1 MLLIS
6 RDLAIPA
13 GEQGCFEFA
22 ELYTQMRYNPIV
34 FSYFL
39 TSTVVFEKST
49 DSLLNLIIFR
59 SLPIFF
65 RFLFC
70 FLL

>member
-39 TSTVVFEKST
+39 TSTVVFEKIYWQST
-49 DSLLNLIIFR
+49 KPDHFQITPN
-59 SLPIFF
+59 FF
-65 RFLFC
+65 
-70 FLL
+70 

>member
-65 RFLFC
+65 
-70 FLL
+70 